1 MAQPNFLGKRLKKR
15 RTELGLTLRQL
26 AEETNLTPSFI
37 SQLERGITNPSL
49 NSIQRLADA
58 LKVPFM
64 YFIAEEGQGTSRVTR
79 AGQRRKVLV
88 EDIHTSYELLS
99 PDLSSGF
106 EGVLIRL
113 DPGAV
118 SAVRR
123 LPVETEE
130 LFFVMEGRLSVGI
143 GNEEVILEPGDS
155 AQVFGSML
163 NHIHCVGNQPVTYLA
178 IIAPPIL

>member
-15 RTELGLTLRQL
+15 RVELGLTLRQL
-26 AEETNLTPSFI
+26 AEMTSLTPSFI
-37 SQLERGITNPSL
+37 SQLERGMTTPSL

-64 YFIAEEGQGTSRVTR
+64 FFISEEGQSTLRVTR
-79 AGQRRKVLV
+79 AGHRRKVLV
-88 EDIHTSYELLS
+88 EDVHTSYELLS
-99 PDLSSGF
+99 PDLTTGF

-113 DPGAV
+113 DPGAR

-130 LFFVMEGRLSVGI
+130 LFFVMEGHLVVGI
-143 GNEEVILEPGDS
+143 GEEEITLDPGDS
-155 AQVFGSML
+155 VQIFGSML
-163 NHIHCVGNQPVTYLA
+163 NYIHCAGETPVTY
-178 IIAPPIL
+178 IAVISPPVL

>member
-1 MAQPNFLGKRLKKR
+1 MAQANFLGKRLRKR
-15 RTELGLTLRQL
+15 RAELGLTLREL
-26 AEETNLTPSFI
+26 AEQTNLTPSFI
-37 SQLERGITNPSL
+37 SQLERSMTSPSL

-64 YFIAEEGQGTSRVTR
+64 YFIPENGQSASRVTR

-88 EDIHTSYELLS
+88 EEVHTSYELLS

-130 LFFVMEGRLSVGI
+130 LFFVLEGRLAVGI
-143 GNEEVILEPGDS
+143 QNEDVILEPGDS
-155 AQVFGSML
+155 VQIFGSML
-163 NHIHCVGNQPVTYLA
+163 RHIQCAGDEPVTYLA
-178 IIAPPIL
+178 VIAPPIL